1 MGAGGRSVN
10 VVSVLFVNLDQA
22 MNKLWYS
29 EEVDF
34 LTKKEEVIVQT
45 TRGRVV
51 TKVGIG
57 MSAAEIMID
66 SRGILAPHGR
76 KEMGRRIFMFFHM
89 IIKRQKIL
97 RVENMRICFILF
109 STRLKD
115 SIKF

>member
-57 MSAAEIMID
+57 MRSREIMIK
-66 SRGILAPHGR
+66 SRGIVTPFRR
-76 KEMGRRIFMFFHM
+76 KEMGRRICMFFSRD
-89 IIKRQKIL
+89 RQK
-97 RVENMRICFILF
+97 
-109 STRLKD
+109 T
-115 SIKF
+115 